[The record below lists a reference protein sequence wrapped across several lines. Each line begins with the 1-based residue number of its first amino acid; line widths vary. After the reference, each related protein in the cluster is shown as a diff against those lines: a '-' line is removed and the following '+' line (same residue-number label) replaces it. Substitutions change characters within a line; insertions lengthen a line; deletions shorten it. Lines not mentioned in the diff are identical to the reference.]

1 MNVTRR
7 GALGAA
13 SLALAAPSLMAGRGS
28 LAQGASAAPQA
39 ALFHKFRVGSLNVTV
54 VNDGSVTRPI
64 QGLVVNASPE
74 QTVAAARAAGLQGE
88 TLSNPY
94 NVTILETPQG
104 LVAFDVGNGSG
115 PNPSL
120 GTLHANMRA
129 AGLDPDRVVMIVQ
142 THFHGD
148 HINGL
153 LKADGTA
160 LYPQAQAV
168 MVPEREWTYWT
179 DAAEESRAPDGR
191 RPGFANARRRF
202 APYAA
207 KVTRFAPNADI
218 SPNIRSLPTNGH
230 SPGHTS
236 FIIHDGR
243 EQALVVG
250 DAVTTPA
257 FFMTNPEWYPGFDQD
272 PTMAVDSRKRL
283 LDQAATERMP
293 VIGYH
298 FPMPATGRV
307 ERVGSGYRLVPSTA

>member
-7 GALGAA
+7 RSLGAA
-13 SLALAAPSLMAGRGS
+13 SLALATPSLLIGPAS
-28 LAQGASAAPQA
+28 LAQGTPPAPQA
-39 ALFHKFRVGSLNVTV
+39 PLFHKFRVGSLNVTV

-74 QTVAAARAAGLQGE
+74 QAIAAARAAGMQGE
-88 TLSNPY
+88 TVSNPY

-115 PNPSL
+115 PNPAL

-129 AGLDPDRVVMIVQ
+129 AGLDPDRIVLIVH

-160 LYPQAQAV
+160 LYPQVQRV

-179 DAAEESRAPDGR
+179 DAAEESRAAEGR

-202 APYAA
+202 APYAD
-207 KVTRFAPNADI
+207 KVARFAPSADI
-218 SPNIRSLPTNGH
+218 TANIRSVPTNGH

-243 EQALVVG
+243 DQALVIG
-250 DAVTTPA
+250 DAIATPA
-257 FFMTNPEWYPGFDQD
+257 FYMANPEWYSGFDQD
-272 PTMAVDSRKRL
+272 PPMAVDTRKRL
-283 LDQAATERMP
+283 LDRAASERMT
-293 VIGYH
+293 VVGYH

-307 ERVGSGYRLVPSTA
+307 EPVGAGYRLVPATA

>member
-7 GALGAA
+7 GAFGAA
-13 SLALAAPSLMAGRGS
+13 GLALASPGLLAGRGS
-28 LAQGASAAPQA
+28 LAQGATPPPQGS
-39 ALFHKFRVGSLNVTV
+39 LFHKFRVGSLNVTI
-54 VNDGSVTRPI
+54 VNDGAVTRPL
-64 QGLVVNASPE
+64 QGAVVNASAE

-88 TLSNPY
+88 TLTNPY
-94 NVTILETPQG
+94 NVTLLETPQG

-115 PNPSL
+115 PNPAL

-129 AGLDPDRVVMIVQ
+129 AGLDPDRIVLIVH

-160 LYPQAQAV
+160 LYPQAQRV

-179 DAAEESRAPDGR
+179 DTAEESRAPEGR
-191 RPGFANARRRF
+191 RPGFVNARRRF
-202 APYAA
+202 APYAD
-207 KVTRFAPNADI
+207 KVARFAPNADI
-218 SPNIRSLPTNGH
+218 TPNIRAVPTNGH

-243 EQALVVG
+243 DQVLVIG

-257 FFMTNPEWYPGFDQD
+257 FYMANPEWYSGFDQD
-272 PTMAVDSRKRL
+272 PPMAVDARKRL

-298 FPMPATGRV
+298 FLMPAIGRV
-307 ERVGSGYRLVPSTA
+307 ERVGAGYRLVPASA